1 MMEKDTCM
9 VQLGSLRQKVFW
21 VLWPKKYFRFAEGKD
36 DNRRQTHCRPQAG
49 FTLFELLVVL
59 LIMSVSLGLF
69 LGFNFRQQESI
80 QLQGQGHAVA
90 QLMRAAK
97 STAIVRGES
106 NACFYDPK
114 TATVSTSLDQRKHT
128 LAAKIEL
135 RINDTPVEEKVEL
148 AVFYPDG
155 AAETENM
162 TLQSSE
168 SGQTVAIHIDPL
180 FGDIQLT
187 EQ

>member
-1 MMEKDTCM
+1 MFINSADNTM
-9 VQLGSLRQKVFW
+9 QKQC
-21 VLWPKKYFRFAEGKD
+21 LL
-36 DNRRQTHCRPQAG
+36 QTG

-114 TATVSTSLDQRKHT
+114 TATVSTSLDQREHT
-128 LAAKIEL
+128 LSATIEL
-135 RINDTPVEEKVEL
+135 RINDTSVEEKVEL

-155 AAETENM
+155 AAETENI
-162 TLQSSE
+162 TLRSAE
-168 SGQTVAIHIDPL
+168 SGQTVTIHIDPL
-180 FGDIQLT
+180 FGDIQLAG
-187 EQ
+187 Q

>member
-1 MMEKDTCM
+1 MFHH
-9 VQLGSLRQKVFW
+9 GSIRHYVFRA
-21 VLWPKKYFRFAEGKD
+21 LWPKKYVRFGGKA
-36 DNRRQTHCRPQAG
+36 DNRLQTHCRFQVG

-80 QLQGQGHAVA
+80 ELHGQGHAVV

-106 NACFYDPK
+106 NACLYDPQIK
-114 TATVSTSLDQRKHT
+114 TVYSRLENRRHT
-128 LAAKIEL
+128 FPSKLEL
-135 RINDTPVEEKVEL
+135 HINGARVEEETEL

-155 AAETENM
+155 AAETEKIVLHS
-162 TLQSSE
+162 TE
-168 SGQTVAIHIDPL
+168 SDQTIAIQIDPL
-180 FGDIQLT
+180 FGDIQLA
-187 EQ
+187 EQQAGE